1 MLSAQDASFL
11 WWERDTQHLHVGAVT
26 LLDGPIDH
34 DALVRLVDERL
45 CSNPRWRQRP
55 VRALLDWHLPTW
67 EDVERFEPRLL
78 VKHVAAPAPGGEPEL
93 RRVCDTIFA
102 TPLDPELPLWEFT
115 LVSGLEGERSAVVS
129 KLHHCMID
137 GVSGAQML
145 DALTDSDDGAPPP
158 LPPGVPPAP
167 AASPLDRLAL
177 GLYTAWEIGTS
188 LFEFLGTPST
198 PLPFTGAL
206 SPARHLVWS
215 SFSLD
220 EILALR
226 GAAGCKVNDIVLAII
241 TGALRREILARGG
254 SVDGAIVRAMVPVS
268 TRSATDRESMG
279 NRVSTMS
286 PLLPV
291 HLADPGE
298 RLRAIQRELRTRRER
313 GQAQAMST
321 LVSMLSVLPSAFDAL
336 LARFTP
342 DTLLYSTV
350 CTNIPGPRGRRTMLG
365 RRVLDMHPYVPL
377 AFRMGVE
384 FAILSQGDRLSIS
397 ATVDPALVPDAD
409 RIAESL
415 RASFADL
422 QAAFRVAADEPP
434 KDAPA
439 SGARVADLMTRPV
452 LALGPRDSL
461 ATAWRLMR
469 RARVRHLPVLAPNG
483 GVLGLLT
490 QRDLLGAST
499 SSVTVPDEEQRDGLL
514 ALVRVEDVMETHV
527 QVTVADAPAADAGAR
542 MLRGKI
548 GCLPVVDGDG
558 RLAGIIT
565 AEDFLRWATTQ
576 LAASPAAAD
585 AGTSAT
591 AAADVATTPAAGNH
605 VPQAASGP
613 GIEAA

>member
-1 MLSAQDASFL
+1 
-11 WWERDTQHLHVGAVT
+11 
-26 LLDGPIDH
+26 
-34 DALVRLVDERL
+34 
-45 CSNPRWRQRP
+45 
-55 VRALLDWHLPTW
+55 
-67 EDVERFEPRLL
+67 
-78 VKHVAAPAPGGEPEL
+78 
-93 RRVCDTIFA
+93 
-102 TPLDPELPLWEFT
+102 
-115 LVSGLEGERSAVVS
+115 
-129 KLHHCMID
+129 
-137 GVSGAQML
+137 
-145 DALTDSDDGAPPP
+145 
-158 LPPGVPPAP
+158 
-167 AASPLDRLAL
+167 
-177 GLYTAWEIGTS
+177 
-188 LFEFLGTPST
+188 
-198 PLPFTGAL
+198 
-206 SPARHLVWS
+206 
-215 SFSLD
+215 
-220 EILALR
+220 
-226 GAAGCKVNDIVLAII
+226 
-241 TGALRREILARGG
+241 
-254 SVDGAIVRAMVPVS
+254 
-268 TRSATDRESMG
+268 
-279 NRVSTMS
+279 
-286 PLLPV
+286 
-291 HLADPGE
+291 
-298 RLRAIQRELRTRRER
+298 
-313 GQAQAMST
+313 
-321 LVSMLSVLPSAFDAL
+321 
-336 LARFTP
+336 
-342 DTLLYSTV
+342 
-350 CTNIPGPRGRRTMLG
+350 MLG

-422 QAAFRVAADEPP
+422 QAAFRVAADAPP
-434 KDAPA
+434 TDAPA

-499 SSVTVPDEEQRDGLL
+499 SSVTVPDEEQRVGLL

-591 AAADVATTPAAGNH
+591 AAADVATTPAAGND